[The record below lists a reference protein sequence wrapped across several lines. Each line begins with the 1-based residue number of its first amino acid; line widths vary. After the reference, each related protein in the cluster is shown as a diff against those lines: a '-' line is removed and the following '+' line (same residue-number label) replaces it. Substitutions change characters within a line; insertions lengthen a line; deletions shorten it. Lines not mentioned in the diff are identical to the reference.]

1 MVYLLSFQESIVSH
15 LGKIATDGLT
25 PTKTKL
31 VFTEEELKK
40 SCGDETLN
48 VSRSMGIICKKGDHL
63 LQYFHKS
70 GQEFCAGTFLSNN
83 LDNLSS
89 YLDDVKTVKNVLSV
103 ASVLTFA
110 ARSKPAAQII
120 LGKLVQIF
128 KSIIQP
134 HDYYGEKLS
143 FDETQT
149 IQQLI
154 ELCLECFFEAKFE
167 KADGLNPMM
176 KELFIQGNML
186 TYGIQSKSAIS
197 LAYYMK
203 QCDSEDVRNFT
214 FRPIARA
221 KGPLVIYGPTRQIY
235 NTTLHNLKCLSS
247 EKLQEI
253 LDKCIAS
260 YPDVYKDIMALSPAE
275 VAAYIPVIQ
284 VCDGLP
290 SSDETNVMPIFRNF
304 KHVKAERLVM
314 NHFELGDQLDCLLQS
329 LENGDMKYLLCL
341 LVEASASK
349 AEQMTKLAIHLP
361 KMPLLQV
368 LSISRNRIEER
379 QSIPILAE
387 NLRNCTDLK
396 KLFVYKMQAPAR
408 DMEILARN
416 IPPQLTEL
424 GINGNKMND
433 EVASCLIDTL
443 PKGLTRLSISMANI
457 SKSKHSELLKTV
469 HTRLTRLQ
477 NFTVFESAFTEDL
490 VQHGGA
496 ILTKCEQLDL
506 LNLQST
512 CNDRVP
518 KECAEAFLQGLQVRN
533 IGVLKLYGMGFE
545 NNDFKRLMEIC
556 RQRTMQELRYVT
568 L

>member
-1 MVYLLSFQESIVSH
+1 MTVYFLSVQEAIVNH

-31 VFTEEELKK
+31 VFTEEELEK

-48 VSRSMGIICKKGDHL
+48 EARSMGIICKKGDHL
-63 LQYFHKS
+63 LQFFHKS
-70 GQEFCAGTFLSNN
+70 GEEYYAGTHLSNN

-89 YLDDVKTVKNVLSV
+89 YLKDVKTVKNVLSV

-110 ARSKPAAQII
+110 ACSKPAAQMI
-120 LGKLVQIF
+120 LGKLVEIF
-128 KSIIQP
+128 KSVIQP
-134 HDYYGEKLS
+134 HDYYSEKLS

-167 KADGLNPMM
+167 KADGLNQIMRD
-176 KELFIQGNML
+176 LFIQGNML
-186 TYGIQSKSAIS
+186 AYGIQSKSAMS

-203 QCDSEDVRNFT
+203 QCDSQDVRNFT

-235 NTTLHNLKCLSS
+235 NTTLQNLKCLSS
-247 EKLQEI
+247 EKLEEI
-253 LDKCIAS
+253 LNKCIAT

-314 NHFELGDQLDCLLQS
+314 NHFELGDQFDCLLQS
-329 LENGDMKYLLCL
+329 LENGDMKSLLCL

-349 AEQMTKLAIHLP
+349 AEHMTKLAAHLP

-368 LSISRNRIEER
+368 LSISRNRIEVG
-379 QSIPILAE
+379 QSIPILAR
-387 NLRNCTDLK
+387 NLNKSTDLQ

-433 EVASCLIDTL
+433 EVASCLINTL

-457 SKSKHSELLKTV
+457 SENKHKDLLETV
-469 HTRLTRLQ
+469 HNRLTLLQ
-477 NFTVFESAFTEDL
+477 NLTVFESAFTEDL
-490 VQHGGA
+490 VKHGGA
-496 ILTKCEQLDL
+496 TLTKCGQLDL

-512 CNDRVP
+512 CSDRVP
-518 KECAEAFLQGLQVRN
+518 KECAAVFLQGLQVRD

-556 RQRTMQELRYVT
+556 RQKTMQELR
-568 L
+568 